1 MSDPVKD
8 VRKEVKGHFSSLN
21 KERKRH
27 MDRLESAIALDFVP
41 GDPEGDAKRAAEK
54 STLDQRV
61 QESASR
67 RAKRYSSAGK
77 GVSSILARETLG

>member
-8 VRKEVKGHFSSLN
+8 IRKEVKGHFSSLN
-21 KERKRH
+21 REFKKH
-27 MDRLESAIALDFVP
+27 TNRLESAFAFDFVP

-61 QESASR
+61 RESASR

-77 GVSSILARETLG
+77 GVSSILARESLG